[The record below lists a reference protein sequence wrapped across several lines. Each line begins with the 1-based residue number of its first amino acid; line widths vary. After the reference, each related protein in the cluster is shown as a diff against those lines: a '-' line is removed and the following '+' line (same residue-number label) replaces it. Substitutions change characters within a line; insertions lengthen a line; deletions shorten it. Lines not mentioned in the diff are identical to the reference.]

1 MKLISDIIEE
11 LMDSKTSLSSPLLK
25 TKVLATKI
33 ENKTLLDWVNNEING
48 YSDLSHIPEY
58 RILNCNVFI
67 NYILGFHQYTNQSLM
82 ISSFPETLRKSLE
95 GIVLNNSIAALENLA
110 SSPNTSDI
118 ESIPSGDELQ
128 RVQKHLKSNG
138 NPNISILQLR
148 KSTSVNAITQVV
160 FTVRSKLLD
169 LMLEIDNKFG
179 NITDFDSIKNN
190 NDKITTIMTNTV
202 INNNGDG
209 NILNTGDKAKI
220 DAKIT
225 IKKGDKENLKRKL
238 IEEGIANEDIVE
250 LAKIIDEEEPL
261 DGKFGGKVNRWVT
274 KMLGK
279 ALDGSWQITV
289 GAAGSM
295 LAEALGSY
303 YGIK

>member
-33 ENKTLLDWVNNEING
+33 ENKLLLDWVNNEING
-48 YSDLSHIPEY
+48 YDHKSQIPDY
-58 RILNCNVFI
+58 RVINCNVFI

-82 ISSFPETLRKSLE
+82 ISSFPEALRKSLDV
-95 GIVLNNSIAALENLA
+95 IVLNNSIAALENL
-110 SSPNTSDI
+110 SNSPNTSDI
-118 ESIPSGDELQ
+118 ESIPSGDDLQ
-128 RVQKHLKSNG
+128 RVQKHLRSNG
-138 NPNISILQLR
+138 NPNINILQLK
-148 KSTSVNAITQVV
+148 KSTSVNAITQVI

-179 NITDFDSIKNN
+179 NITDFDSIKSN
-190 NDKITTIMTNTV
+190 NDKITTIMNNTV

-225 IKKGDKENLKRKL
+225 IKKGDKENLKKKL
-238 IEEGIANEDIVE
+238 LKEGLATEDVFE
-250 LAKIIDEEEPL
+250 LATIIDEEEPI
-261 DGKFGGKVNRWVT
+261 DGKFGNKVNGWVT

-279 ALDGSWQITV
+279 TLDGSWQIGI

-295 LAEALGSY
+295 LADIIAKY